1 MRSRNSI
8 RIIVRELE
16 GVFDDADLAGR
27 SGEDFD
33 DIESE
38 RDVRHVE
45 QVEPLHRAPDD
56 QAALFLIDG
65 IERSAEFLGRPGFHF
80 DEDEFL
86 SVAADEID
94 LAAVRG
100 PEISPEDFVAAF
112 AKVPGGDALA
122 FAPEAEVR
130 GLSPILKIS
139 HRSRMWHRL
148 SSLCLSRFTGWKACA
163 TLQIPSFAS
172 YP

>member
-1 MRSRNSI
+1 M
-8 RIIVRELE
+8 
-16 GVFDDADLAGR
+16 
-27 SGEDFD
+27 
-33 DIESE
+33 
-38 RDVRHVE
+38 
-45 QVEPLHRAPDD
+45 EPLHRAPDD

-163 TLQIPSFAS
+163 TFFHSGLCGAGLSNNLPPCERSFPAPAS
-172 YP
+172 SFRSPP